1 MSIPSF
7 TANVMQAL
15 NVGTKKH
22 LSSFSLLETT
32 DGEHTIVAKD
42 GSMMSILRIDGVK
55 KVVGDD
61 ELRNIIDRMNIQMSP
76 YLTDEGQAIQVWF
89 SRNPDLAQQLVRE
102 TTSPRRGVAQKLELD
117 LDDLFEED
125 QRILPKWVVWEGFY
139 MVLWTRMS
147 ILSKKDRENE
157 RRKTK
162 TPKNIPTLADTQNP
176 FRVGSA
182 LKDRHMAFVK
192 GVGTDLRSID
202 IRFKLLDTHEAMDA
216 IKTSIY
222 PDLAGG
228 NWRPSLPGDPLK
240 ERVPE
245 ISDFDMSH
253 LMWPRVDDQ
262 IFDREAEVVSPRIV
276 KLGSQYFASMDMT
289 VGPQETSAFAFLL
302 QRLMDLGEFPWRI
315 SYLIEGGGLKSM
327 NIKRILASIFQWSN
341 GDNRMIQQAIRGLE
355 EARLSGNMTT
365 SKLRMS
371 FATWSP
377 AGFDGD
383 LKLIEERAAKLQQAV
398 EGWGYCNVSPL
409 VGDPVA
415 GTFSSALGL
424 SPTSTAP
431 AGAVP
436 LADVVAMLPWNRD
449 SSPWESG
456 AVMFRTA
463 DARLWPYQPGSSK
476 QNTFNDLIFAP
487 PGCGKSVWLSTVNLG
502 VTLSAL
508 ATSGTGGVQLPRI
521 AIIDIGP
528 SSEGLISLLQEALPA
543 RRRHEVA
550 YHRMKMSAEF
560 AINPFDTQLGARY
573 PDPNHRAFLV
583 NFLTLLATDPGHS
596 PASGLANM
604 MGSVVDTVYTL
615 LDDSSGKGTPNVY
628 NPGVNNSVDLAI
640 KEYGLAVK
648 PGVTLWW
655 DIVDKFFENEDIH
668 HAIIA
673 QRYAVPRLDNLM
685 RILRDDS
692 VMSVH
697 STAFTESGEKLA
709 DAAARL
715 LTSAIR
721 EYPIFQ
727 RPTAFDIGD
736 AKIVALDL
744 MDVAPSG
751 GATADKQTAL
761 MYMLAR
767 FVLAKDFYINK
778 DNLKFIPPEYHAW
791 HEPRI
796 RRLREMPKRIIYDE
810 FHRTARSTAVRDQV
824 ETDQREGRKFGVHI
838 CLASQRLEDFTEAM
852 VDMATGVWIMG
863 VSERGSHDAQKV
875 FGLSPTAHYILR
887 NNLGSPGKAGAPFL
901 AVLTLK
907 EGRHEHF
914 LYNTLGPIALWA
926 FSTTAEDVALRSRL
940 YEILGPK
947 QTRLEL
953 SKRFPGGSAKEE
965 IERRVRMRSIKAC
978 SRKTTRP
985 SRASLSRWSRRSR
998 AFSIVRKR
1006 LGALRNWSAPSL
1018 AK

>member
-1 MSIPSF
+1 MSIAS
-7 TANVMQAL
+7 TVSNVMQAL

-42 GSMMSILRIDGVK
+42 GSMMSIFRIEGVK
-55 KVVGDD
+55 KVIGSDGLKD
-61 ELRNIIDRMNIQMSP
+61 IIDKMNIQMTP
-76 YLTDEGQAIQVWF
+76 YLADEGQAIQVWF
-89 SRNPDLAQQLVRE
+89 SRNPDLAAELVRQQ
-102 TTSPRRGVAQKLELD
+102 TLPRRGIAQKIPLD
-117 LDDLFEED
+117 LDDLFDED

-147 ILSKKDRENE
+147 VLTKKDRENE
-157 RRKTK
+157 RRKMK
-162 TPKNIPTLADTQNP
+162 TPKTVPTLVDTQNP

-192 GVGTDLRSID
+192 GVGSDLRSID
-202 IRFKLLDTHEAMDA
+202 IRFKLLDTHEAIQA

-222 PDLAGG
+222 PDLVGTD
-228 NWRPSLPGDPLK
+228 WRPSLPGDPLK
-240 ERVPE
+240 QRTPE

-289 VGPQETSAFAFLL
+289 VGPQETFAFAALL
-302 QRLMDLGEFPWRI
+302 QRMMDLGEFPWRV

-341 GDNRMIQQAIRGLE
+341 GDNKLIQEAIRGLQ
-355 EARLSGNMTT
+355 EAQSGSQVTVA
-365 SKLRMS
+365 KLRMS
-371 FATWSP
+371 FSTWSP

-383 LKLIEERAAKLQQAV
+383 LKLIEERAAKLQQAI

-415 GTFSSALGL
+415 GLFSSALGL
-424 SPTSTAP
+424 DPSSTAP

-436 LADVVAMLPWNRD
+436 LTDVVAMLPWNRD
-449 SSPWESG
+449 ASPWESG
-456 AVMFRTA
+456 AVMFRSA
-463 DARLWPYQPGSSK
+463 DGRLWPYQPGSSK

-508 ATSGTGGVQLPRI
+508 ATTGTGGVQLPRI

-528 SSEGLISLLQEALPA
+528 SSEGLISLIQEALPA
-543 RRRHEVA
+543 NRRHEAA
-550 YHRMKMSAEF
+550 YYRMKMSPEF

-573 PDPNHRAFLV
+573 PDPSHRAFLV
-583 NFLTLLATDPGHS
+583 NFLTLLTTDPGRQ
-596 PASGLANM
+596 PASGLPAM
-604 MGSVVDTVYTL
+604 MGSVVDTVYML
-615 LDDSSGKGTPNVY
+615 LDDGSNKGTPNVY
-628 NPGVNNSVDLAI
+628 NPGVNAAVDLAI
-640 KEYGLAVK
+640 KEHGLAVK
-648 PGVTLWW
+648 AGQTLWW
-655 DIVDKFFENEDIH
+655 DIVDALFEKEDIH
-668 HAIIA
+668 HAIVA
-673 QRYAVPRLDNLM
+673 QRYAVPRLDNLI
-685 RILRDDS
+685 RILRDDN
-692 VMSVH
+692 VMSVF
-697 STAFTESGEKLA
+697 STAITESGEKLS
-709 DAAARL
+709 DAASRL
-715 LTSAIR
+715 VMAAIR
-721 EYPIFQ
+721 EFPIFQ

-736 AKIVALDL
+736 SKIVALDL
-744 MDVAPSG
+744 MDVSPG
-751 GATADKQTAL
+751 GGETAEKQTAL

-767 FVLAKDFYINK
+767 FVLAKDFYVGR
-778 DNLKFIPPEYHAW
+778 DNLKYIPPEYHSW

-810 FHRTARSTAVRDQV
+810 FHRTSKAIPVREQV
-824 ETDQREGRKFGVHI
+824 EVDQREGRKFGVHI
-838 CLASQRLEDFTEAM
+838 CLASQRLEDFSEAM
-852 VDMATGVWIMG
+852 IDLATGIWIMG
-863 VSERGSHDAQKV
+863 VSERGAVDAQKL
-875 FGLSPTAHYILR
+875 FNLSPTALYILR

-901 AVLTLK
+901 AVLSLK

-926 FSTTAEDVALRSRL
+926 FSTTAEDVALRTRL

-947 QTRLEL
+947 ETRLEL

-965 IERRVRMRSIKAC
+965 IERRVRVALDKGTYRENDKAEQGVIEQMV
-978 SRKTTRP
+978 SEIAGVRYRKT
-985 SRASLSRWSRRSR
+985 
-998 AFSIVRKR
+998 
-1006 LGALRNWSAPSL
+1006 
-1018 AK
+1018 